1 MYLSYHILCICY
13 KMLWKNL
20 SISEM
25 NQNSYLVIQNIGH
38 VDIYEFFIMIKKI
51 DRDVFLWRIEEHLLT
66 NKKC

>member
-38 VDIYEFFIMIKKI
+38 VDIYEFFIMIKK
-51 DRDVFLWRIEEHLLT
+51 
-66 NKKC
+66 

>member
-1 MYLSYHILCICY
+1 
-13 KMLWKNL
+13 MLWKNL